1 MCLELKL
8 YFKWFAVNKLS
19 LNVEK
24 TNYMV
29 FNNRENYDFNVS
41 IDGRCLQ
48 LVNCVKFL
56 GVYIDSKLTW
66 SDHICN
72 ISSQISK
79 VVGIFGRLKYV
90 LPRNALRI
98 IYLTL
103 IYPHLSY
110 CSVIWSAAS
119 RSQLNKLNV
128 LQKRAIRHIT
138 CSKPRDHT
146 NDLFKSL
153 HLLKLSDIIN
163 VCIATFT
170 YRSLKGIIPNHFL
183 NFFTHNSS
191 IHDHN
196 TRQSTFLHQDTIQTS
211 SHQSSLRNRAI
222 KLWNSLPHAVT
233 DKPSIKSF
241 RRNFS
246 RYLIETY

>member
-1 MCLELKL
+1 
-8 YFKWFAVNKLS
+8 
-19 LNVEK
+19 
-24 TNYMV
+24 MV
-29 FNNRENYDFNVS
+29 FNNRGSYEFSVS
-41 IDGRCLQ
+41 IDGRRLQ

-79 VVGIFGRLKYV
+79 VVGILGRLKYV

-103 IYPHLSY
+103 IYPHLNY
-110 CSVIWSAAS
+110 CCAIWSAAS
-119 RSQLNKLNV
+119 RCQLNRLNI

-138 CSKPRDHT
+138 CSKARDHT

-153 HLLKLSDIIN
+153 HLLKLSDVIN
-163 VCIATFT
+163 VSIATFT
-170 YRSLKGIIPNHFL
+170 YRSLNGVLPDHFL

-191 IHDHN
+191 IHNHN
-196 TRQSTFLHQDTIQTS
+196 TRQSTFLHQGTIQTS
-211 SHQSSLRNRAI
+211 SQQSFLRNRAI
-222 KLWNSLPHAVT
+222 KLWNSLPRAVR

-246 RYLIETY
+246 QYLIGTY